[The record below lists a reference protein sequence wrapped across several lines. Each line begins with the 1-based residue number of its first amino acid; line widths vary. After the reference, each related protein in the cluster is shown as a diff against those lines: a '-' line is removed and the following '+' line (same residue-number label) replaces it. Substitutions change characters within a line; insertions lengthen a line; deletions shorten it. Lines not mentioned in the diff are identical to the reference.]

1 MKKII
6 SIILVAV
13 MAFGCVSAFA
23 GCVPEKDTNVLV
35 MATNA
40 AFPPYEYKEG
50 EGYAGIDIEI
60 AQEIAKKLNKEL
72 KIADIDFGAII
83 DGVQTGK
90 YDFGMAGLTVT
101 DERKEQVNF
110 TKSYATGVQVIIVR
124 ADSPIQSLEDFYA
137 SFDEEGNPTALAEDN
152 TDLFGSDGIKIGV
165 QQDTTGD
172 IYCSDD
178 YTKWGFN
185 TLDAEGNTKID
196 RVVRYKTGADAVE
209 ALKTGK
215 VDAVIID
222 NEPAK
227 SFVEAN
233 TDKNSGE
240 CPIKILESGEYVVEE
255 YAICVSKGNTE
266 LLKQIDEALEQLKAN
281 GTIDRIIAKYIND
294 GSSNENEENTEGG
307 AE

>member
-1 MKKII
+1 MKKVI
-6 SIILVAV
+6 SLILVAV
-13 MAFGCVSAFA
+13 MAFGCISAFA
-23 GCVPEKDTNVLV
+23 ACAPKKDPNVLV

-40 AFPPYEYKEG
+40 AFPPYEFKEG
-50 EGYAGIDIEI
+50 EGYAGIDVEI
-60 AQEIAKKLNKEL
+60 AEAIAKKLGKKLE
-72 KIADIDFGAII
+72 IADIDFGAII

-110 TKSYATGVQVIIVR
+110 TASYATGVQVIIVR
-124 ADSPIQSLEDFYA
+124 NDSKITKLEDFYIFEGD
-137 SFDEEGNPTALAEDN
+137 SEDPTGLNEDEAIVGK
-152 TDLFGSDGIKIGV
+152 DGIKIGV

-178 YTKWGFN
+178 FKKWGFN
-185 TLDAEGNTKID
+185 TCDAEGVIKID
-196 RVVRYKTGADAVE
+196 RVERYKTGADAVE
-209 ALKTGK
+209 ALKAGK

-233 TDKNSGE
+233 KDSV
-240 CPIKILESGEYVVEE
+240 KILESGEYVVEE
-255 YAICVSKGNTE
+255 YAICVSKKNTE
-266 LLKQIDEALEQLKAN
+266 LLKDIDEALAELKAN

-294 GSSNENEENTEGG
+294 GSSSEGEG
-307 AE
+307 EGEAE